1 MKKSQLYL
9 FAMVLWLVSVA
20 IWIAHLCVD
29 FHYDVA
35 PVGVVVMHGFCVICS
50 SIAAGVSFI
59 RYRQAKAD
67 EEET

>member
-9 FAMVLWLVSVA
+9 FATVLWLVSVA
-20 IWIAHLCVD
+20 IWIVHLCVD
-29 FHYDVA
+29 FHYDIT
-35 PVGVVVMHGFCVICS
+35 PEGLVVMHGFCVICS
-50 SIAAGVSFI
+50 SIAAGASFI